1 MFLQLIG
8 VNQWMLIQKI
18 EEKTSENALPSEF
31 QLSPE
36 IDVSDHGPLSD
47 FRCITFLALCITK

>member
-1 MFLQLIG
+1 
-8 VNQWMLIQKI
+8 MLIQKI

-36 IDVSDHGPLSD
+36 RDVSDQMFTRPGE
-47 FRCITFLALCITK
+47 

>member
-1 MFLQLIG
+1 MNTTNWRQPMD
-8 VNQWMLIQKI
+8 VNPEKRG

-36 IDVSDHGPLSD
+36 RDVSDQINTRPVL
-47 FRCITFLALCITK
+47 LLY